1 MQCGV
6 YRIWLG
12 NCKTYRFEGVT
23 LLTAF
28 ATSNLMS
35 LTLVVAEVQSGSST
49 LHGFEV
55 TPIVAKGIRT
65 GDVISH
71 VHMPVVVRFGSPP
84 C

>member
-28 ATSNLMS
+28 ATRNLIS
-35 LTLVVAEVQSGSST
+35 LTLVGS
-49 LHGFEV
+49 L
-55 TPIVAKGIRT
+55 A
-65 GDVISH
+65 
-71 VHMPVVVRFGSPP
+71 FGEPQRNGKILGKNVF
-84 C
+84 